1 MGFFGIILGRTH
13 STSILLFIINTFIMK
28 TLKFASLILGIGLA
42 LSACNSNKSSSE
54 TGDSGVGDNSNMDTT
69 GSSMNTDTTLVDTT
83 NKGVSTGSGQGMGE
97 GTGTNIG
104 GASVD
109 TAARQ

>member
-1 MGFFGIILGRTH
+1 MKSLKFA
-13 STSILLFIINTFIMK
+13 TSIL
-28 TLKFASLILGIGLA
+28 SIGLA
-42 LSACNSNKSSSE
+42 ISACNSNKSGSE
-54 TGDSGVGDNSNMDTT
+54 TGDSGIGKNSNMDTT
-69 GSSMNTDTTLVDTT
+69 GSSMNMDTILVDTT

-97 GTGTNIG
+97 GTGTNVG

>member
-1 MGFFGIILGRTH
+1 
-13 STSILLFIINTFIMK
+13 MK
-28 TLKFASLILGIGLA
+28 TLKFASLVLCAGMA
-42 LSACNSNKSSSE
+42 LSACNSNKSGSKNN
-54 TGDSGVGDNSNMDTT
+54 DSGIGGNTNMDTT
-69 GSSMNTDTTLVDTT
+69 GSSMHDTTMVDTT

-109 TAARQ
+109 TASKK

>member
-1 MGFFGIILGRTH
+1 
-13 STSILLFIINTFIMK
+13 MK
-28 TLKFASLILGIGLA
+28 SLKFATLVLGIGLA
-42 LSACNSNKSSSE
+42 LSACNSNKSGSE
-54 TGDSGVGDNSNMDTT
+54 TGDSGIGENSNMDTT
-69 GSSMNTDTTLVDTT
+69 GSSMNNMDDTIIVDTT

-97 GTGTNIG
+97 GTGTNVG